1 MLLSDFHR
9 EQAWERWLSLSAHG
23 MMPHRDAILVHLR
36 GLAQAASMDEFED
49 AVDTLEES
57 DVWKCNYGKGFR
69 NWFENNWL
77 SVKEVITI
85 WSACLHIEI
94 RERTLSRV

>member
-1 MLLSDFHR
+1 
-9 EQAWERWLSLSAHG
+9 

-85 WSACLHIEI
+85 CC
-94 RERTLSRV
+94 V